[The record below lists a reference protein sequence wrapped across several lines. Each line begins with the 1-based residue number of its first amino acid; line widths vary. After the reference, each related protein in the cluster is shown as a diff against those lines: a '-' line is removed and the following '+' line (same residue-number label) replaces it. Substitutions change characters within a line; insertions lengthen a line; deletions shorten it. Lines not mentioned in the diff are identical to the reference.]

1 MPDPTAIKTRPERAN
16 SGAVG
21 ARGSQKSEET
31 RAKILAAALDLFRSN
46 GFEAATMRQ
55 IAASAGVATGAAY
68 YYFDSKDSIVL
79 AFYDQ
84 AQHDLAPRMEEVL
97 AGSRD
102 LHDRLRAM
110 LDAKL
115 SYFEATRPLLGALA
129 AHTDPEHALSPFS
142 TQTQHIRDSDIQFF
156 ARALEG
162 SRVRVADDLKEY
174 LPRLLWMYQM
184 GVILFWIYDRS
195 EAQRKTRALLDQSL
209 RIIVTLIKLSGLP
222 LMRPVRRL
230 VRDLVDTVTA

>member
-1 MPDPTAIKTRPERAN
+1 MPDQAPLKPR
-16 SGAVG
+16 V
-21 ARGSQKSEET
+21 KSEET
-31 RAKILAAALDLFRSN
+31 RARILAAALDLFRRE

-55 IAASAGVATGAAY
+55 IASAAGVATGAAY

-84 AQHDLAPRMEEVL
+84 AQQDLAPRLEQVL
-97 AGSRD
+97 ASTRD
-102 LHDRLRAM
+102 LEARLGAI

-115 SYFEATRPLLGALA
+115 HYFEATRPLLGALA
-129 AHTDPEHALSPFS
+129 AHADPDHPLSPFS
-142 TQTQHIRDSDIQFF
+142 PQTESIRASDMQCF

-162 SRVRVADDLKEY
+162 SRVRVADDLKDY

-184 GVILFWIYDRS
+184 GVLLFWIYDRS
-195 EAQRKTRALLDQSL
+195 PAQRKTRALLDQSL
-209 RIIVTLIKLSGLP
+209 RIVVALIKLSGLP